1 MSRFYYSILSPNL
14 IFAAIIRYYETM
26 EMIKISIIIPLYN
39 DECRIGR
46 SLTSICNQS
55 IRNQIE
61 IIIIADGCTDHSVEI
76 AQGILI
82 TVGSGIP
89 SRVIVLSQNKGVA
102 NARKVGIVEAT
113 GVFVLFCDSDDWM
126 DPRMCEKML
135 EVADEKGSDIV
146 VCDYF
151 KVKGDNMEYVGPC
164 FKEDFLRELL
174 LCNVPGS
181 LWNKL
186 IRRSIMS
193 RPDFYF
199 PEHDFS
205 EDYAYCLQSVIY
217 AGTISYVPEPLY
229 YYLHRP
235 DSIVRSNSAEKRM
248 KRYVDDMANFTLD
261 IKVLNANGIEDVYRD
276 EIIAHKLKMK
286 NTYKD
291 DKQLW
296 KSTFPELKYNVFKSA
311 CIPFRSKVRFY
322 IDLLRAFV

>member
-1 MSRFYYSILSPNL
+1 MSR
-14 IFAAIIRYYETM
+14 
-26 EMIKISIIIPLYN
+26 ISIIIPVYN
-39 DECRIGR
+39 DERHIGR
-46 SLTSICNQS
+46 CLNSVCSQS
-55 IRNQIE
+55 ISDQLEVIV
-61 IIIIADGCTDHSVEI
+61 IADGCTDHSIEI
-76 AQGILI
+76 ARGII
-82 TVGSGIP
+82 ETFGDGI
-89 SRVIVLSQNKGVA
+89 SSKVIVLPKNKGVA
-102 NARKVGIVEAT
+102 NARMVGLCEAA
-113 GVFVLFCDSDDWM
+113 GEFVMFCDSDDWM
-126 DPRMCEKML
+126 DSKMCEKML
-135 EVADEKGSDIV
+135 EDADEKGSDLV
-146 VCDYF
+146 VCDYY
-151 KVKGDNMEYVGPC
+151 KVKGDSSEPVGPC

-181 LWNKL
+181 LWNKM